1 MHVLAAMVWVGSQV
15 MMFAVVVPAVRS
27 VADEGMRY
35 AVLRTVTTR
44 FGYLGIG
51 ALALLVLTGLDNIN
65 RLAPGDAFDIRYGYI
80 LATKLTMVAIVVV
93 LTLLHTLVI
102 GPAQLR
108 LMSAGES
115 SSGATAGERAR
126 MRRLSVLVS
135 VLTLL
140 LSLAIVFCAVLLGSG
155 YAYGAA

>member
-1 MHVLAAMVWVGSQV
+1 MVWVGSQV

-27 VADEGMRY
+27 LADEGARY

-44 FGYLGIG
+44 FGYLGIA

-65 RLAPGDAFDIRYGYI
+65 RLAPSDMFDFRYGTI
-80 LATKLTMVAIVVV
+80 LMVKLTMVVVV
-93 LTLLHTLVI
+93 ILLTLLHTLVI

-108 LMSAGES
+108 AMAEDDAVSAES
-115 SSGATAGERAR
+115 AAAR
-126 MRRLSVLVS
+126 GRLRRISVSVS

-155 YAYGAA
+155 YAYHSA